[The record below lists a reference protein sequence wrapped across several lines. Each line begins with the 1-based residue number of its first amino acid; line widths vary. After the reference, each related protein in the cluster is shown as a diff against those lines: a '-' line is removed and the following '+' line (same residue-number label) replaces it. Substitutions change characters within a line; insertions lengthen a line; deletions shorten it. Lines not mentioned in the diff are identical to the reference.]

1 MFTTKKEPTRLFLEL
16 RKCENAKF
24 LDEQMQVI
32 PFLKEQYEYE
42 MQRTPKHKSFEN
54 TYKLPYFNPS
64 HMLNYYMNPWGNEKE
79 QYAIDENPMEYR
91 PIIMKRTL
99 N

>member
-1 MFTTKKEPTRLFLEL
+1 MRKKEPTRLFAEL
-16 RKCENAKF
+16 RGCENAKY
-24 LDEQMQVI
+24 LDQEMEVV

-42 MQRTPKHKSFEN
+42 KQRIPTHKAFES
-54 TYKLPYFNPS
+54 TYKLPYFDPS

-91 PIIMKRTL
+91 PIIMKRTF